1 MPKQHELYCFAEKS
15 IMIELLRTRRSIR
28 KFTEQ
33 KIEENHRQLLE
44 EALLRSPSS
53 KSIDPWEFF
62 FIDDPALIESLS
74 RCKPHGANPLKTAP
88 LAIVITADETK
99 NDVWEEDC
107 SVASILV
114 QLEAHALGLGS
125 CWVQVRKRMHDESI
139 SSEKYV
145 QQLLSIPEKYR
156 VLSVIAVGH
165 PAQQREGKPAEE
177 LDFGKIHRN
186 RF

>member
-1 MPKQHELYCFAEKS
+1 
-15 IMIELLRTRRSIR
+15 MIELLRTRRSIR
-28 KFTEQ
+28 KFTDQ
-33 KIEENHRQLLE
+33 KIEENHIRLLE

-53 KSIDPWEFF
+53 KSIDPWEFVF
-62 FIDDPALIESLS
+62 VDDSALIESLS

-88 LAIVITADETK
+88 LAIVIADDETK

-107 SVASILV
+107 SIASILA

-125 CWVQVRKRMHDESI
+125 CWIQIRKRMHNETV
-139 SSEKYV
+139 SSEQYI

-165 PAQQREGKPAEE
+165 PAQERTGKPFDE
-177 LDFGKIHRN
+177 LEFGKIHRN